1 MKQIRSFIAIE
12 INQGNRTK
20 IVEVQKELLKAN
32 AGLKFVK
39 PENIHITLHFLG
51 NQDIE
56 TLNQIISHLESIF
69 KTFPPFE
76 FQPQGLGAFPNEKN
90 PRVIWI
96 GIGTGADI
104 IENIHTKSKNL
115 LQKIGIGLEKRKY
128 HPHLTLARIR
138 TIKNKHLLIQLLNSY
153 TPPEFELQKSEEIV
167 LFKSILTP
175 QGPIYEKLH
184 FWRLG
189 QT

>member
-12 INQGNRTK
+12 INQENRTK
-20 IVEVQKELLKAN
+20 IVEVQKELLKAD

-56 TLNQIISHLESIF
+56 TLNQVISHLDSIF
-69 KTFPPFE
+69 KTYPPFE
-76 FQPQGLGAFPNEKN
+76 FQPQGLGAFPSKGN

-96 GIGTGADI
+96 GIGRGADI
-104 IENIHTKSKNL
+104 IENIHTESKHL

-128 HPHLTLARIR
+128 HPHLTLARKKPS
-138 TIKNKHLLIQLLNSY
+138 KNRHLLIQLLNSY
-153 TPPEFELQKSEEIV
+153 TPPEFKLQKCEEII
-167 LFKSILTP
+167 LFKSTLTP

-184 FWRLG
+184 SWRLG
-189 QT
+189 QS